1 MVVEEGGS
9 EVAVGAVVLVEG
21 GVVDLVDVADMEEV
35 AAVDSE
41 VDVVEGLTDLGECV
55 CVRV

>member
-55 CVRV
+55 CARV